1 MCGKQSKEG
10 KAHAGG
16 RAVGKEERGAWPF
29 GVRAHLL
36 QKLDLILQELV
47 HMLRLLLS
55 LLKLSPEL
63 RFILAAEVLH
73 ISTKT
78 SHSQSCNLA
87 SEPVNIVS
95 Q

>member
-1 MCGKQSKEG
+1 
-10 KAHAGG
+10 
-16 RAVGKEERGAWPF
+16 
-29 GVRAHLL
+29 
-36 QKLDLILQELV
+36 
-47 HMLRLLLS
+47 MLRLLLS